1 MKIINYTQ
9 GSDLPFGIKFRDY
22 NGAPLDLSTCKY
34 SIILFTDCGGGYV
47 KVIDGVSQGTIECN
61 TVGGLGV
68 LHVRCKSSAVL
79 FGKGP
84 LKMRLRLAIPNPDFE
99 GGWQVLVFKSLRD
112 CGGGFFEA
120 ETNLV
125 IV

>member
-1 MKIINYTQ
+1 MKIVNYTQ
-9 GSDLPFGIKFRDY
+9 GSDLALGIKFRDY
-22 NGAPLDLSTCKY
+22 NGGPLDISACKY
-34 SIILFTDCGGGYV
+34 SIVLGAECTGGYV
-47 KVIDGVSQGTIECN
+47 KVIDGVSQGTIDCT

-68 LHVRCKSSAVL
+68 LHVRCESSKVL

-84 LKMRLRLAIPNPDFE
+84 LKMRVRLAVPNPDFE
-99 GGWQVLVFKSLRD
+99 SGWQELIFKSLRD

-120 ETNLV
+120 ETNIV